1 MELKLLSIKNWR
13 EIKNVNIN
21 FENLMLFLGQSSEG
35 VNNIISCLAFI
46 FNKKELE
53 KDDIYDTTKFAT
65 IKIIFKDDNKN
76 YRLKITASPDGDIRY
91 YFKKPKIWK
100 QISKENY
107 LNFIS
112 NIPFFHIEGNM
123 VKNCSNTLSC
133 IFNSLTINDEELN
146 KVIVDH
152 VYETY
157 RKLDEGYK
165 NPEIY
170 RNLLFEFLKIVT
182 ELSVEINRSLLKNT
196 IILFEDPEL
205 YLHPQKQRELYNCF
219 IKLSKLGTKIY
230 LKTYSSCFLGLKQ
243 YKSICTVKKEED
255 NVLINQVRNNIFRGD
270 AIKSFN
276 MNYWIN
282 PDRGELFFAKKVI
295 LVEGQTDKIVISYL
309 GKMLKVFKYDYSII
323 ECGSK
328 STIPQFI
335 ILLNIFKIP
344 YVVVYDRDNHK
355 WRTKEEIFNSNQKN
369 RVLRSLVRDSLGFY
383 IEFNNDIE
391 EEIYSH
397 AGERTT
403 YKNKPF
409 NALKYISN
417 ENYEIPQN
425 LEEKIKKLYS

>member
-1 MELKLLSIKNWR
+1 M
-13 EIKNVNIN
+13 
-21 FENLMLFLGQSSEG
+21 
-35 VNNIISCLAFI
+35 
-46 FNKKELE
+46 
-53 KDDIYDTTKFAT
+53 
-65 IKIIFKDDNKN
+65 FKDNNKN

-152 VYETY
+152 IYETY

-182 ELSVEINRSLLKNT
+182 ELSIEINRSLLKNT

-243 YKSICTVKKEED
+243 YKSICTVKKRGIMYS
-255 NVLINQVRNNIFRGD
+255 LI
-270 AIKSFN
+270 K
-276 MNYWIN
+276 
-282 PDRGELFFAKKVI
+282 
-295 LVEGQTDKIVISYL
+295 
-309 GKMLKVFKYDYSII
+309 
-323 ECGSK
+323 
-328 STIPQFI
+328 
-335 ILLNIFKIP
+335 
-344 YVVVYDRDNHK
+344 
-355 WRTKEEIFNSNQKN
+355 
-369 RVLRSLVRDSLGFY
+369 
-383 IEFNNDIE
+383 
-391 EEIYSH
+391 
-397 AGERTT
+397 
-403 YKNKPF
+403 
-409 NALKYISN
+409 
-417 ENYEIPQN
+417 
-425 LEEKIKKLYS
+425 